1 VYVFDAAASI
11 ERQDPGPM
19 RGFNVLPW
27 LIPGLI
33 LSAIL
38 GVLAGRRV
46 GRVFGASPTIGWGLI
61 VGFGLVVSATLTPLR
76 AGLDF
81 DSTGIGTCDL
91 SRIGVAPLR
100 ELLRIGDTSLNV
112 LLFIPLGFALGLV
125 PQSRRLVALAVVAVT
140 SPFVIEAAQLVLPIL
155 GRGCQSADVFDN
167 LTGLVLGW
175 LIGTGFAILSDRV
188 APPADFTG

>member
-1 VYVFDAAASI
+1 
-11 ERQDPGPM
+11 M

-27 LIPGLI
+27 LLPGI
-33 LSAIL
+33 ALSAAIGL
-38 GVLAGRRV
+38 LVGRRV
-46 GRVFGASPTIGWGLI
+46 GRVFRTTPAVGSAL
-61 VGFGLVVSATLTPLR
+61 VLGFGLVISATLTPLR

-81 DSTGIGTCDL
+81 DSTGVGTCDL
-91 SRIGVAPLR
+91 SRMGLAPLR

-112 LLFIPLGFALGLV
+112 LLFIPLGFAIGLIPRSPRMV
-125 PQSRRLVALAVVAVT
+125 GLALVAVV
-140 SPFVIEAAQLVLPIL
+140 SPFVVEAAQLVLPIL

-188 APPADFTG
+188 APPVDSTG